1 LKNLLSYYSFIHHLK
16 EHNKETT
23 MAGSGEPNKFLP
35 SEVLGSAKVGAE
47 SAQTSL
53 GNQGEKVTTAAGEV
67 KKNVVEYVDKAAD
80 HVHSKPEEPPKSEEG
95 VIGTVKKTVGNLF
108 K

>member
-1 LKNLLSYYSFIHHLK
+1 
-16 EHNKETT
+16 

-35 SEVLGSAKVGAE
+35 SEVLGSAKVAAE

-53 GNQGEKVTTAAGEV
+53 GNQGEKVTAAAEQV

-80 HVHSKPEEPPKSEEG
+80 YVHSKPEEPPKAEEG
-95 VIGTVKKTVGNLF
+95 VIGNVKKTVGNLF

>member
-1 LKNLLSYYSFIHHLK
+1 
-16 EHNKETT
+16 

-35 SEVLGSAKVGAE
+35 SEVLGSAKVAAE
-47 SAQTSL
+47 SVQTSL
-53 GNQGEKVTTAAGEV
+53 GNQGEKVTAAAEQV

-80 HVHSKPEEPPKSEEG
+80 YVHSKPEEPPKAEEG
-95 VIGTVKKTVGNLF
+95 VIGNVKKTVGNLF

>member
-1 LKNLLSYYSFIHHLK
+1 
-16 EHNKETT
+16 

-35 SEVLGSAKVGAE
+35 SEVLGSAKVAAE

-53 GNQGEKVTTAAGEV
+53 GKQAENVTAALGEV
-67 KKNVVEYVDKAAD
+67 KKTAVEYVDKAAD

-95 VIGTVKKTVGNLF
+95 VIGNVKKAVGDFF

>member
-1 LKNLLSYYSFIHHLK
+1 
-16 EHNKETT
+16 

-35 SEVLGSAKVGAE
+35 SEVLGSAKVATE
-47 SAQTSL
+47 SAQTTL

-67 KKNVVEYVDKAAD
+67 KEKAVEYVDKAAD

-95 VIGTVKKTVGNLF
+95 VIGNVKKAVGDFF